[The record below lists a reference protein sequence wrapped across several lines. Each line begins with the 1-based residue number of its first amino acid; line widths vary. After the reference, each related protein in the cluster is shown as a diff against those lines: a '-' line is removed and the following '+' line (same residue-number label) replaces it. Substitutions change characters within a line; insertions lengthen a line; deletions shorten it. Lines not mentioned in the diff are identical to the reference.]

1 MKIEGFYNMQWCGE
15 FHNLSLWLDWKI
27 TIPMKYC
34 YFCWLYQQILL
45 LWETSGAFLK
55 EYFLPNEPVEL
66 QWCSC
71 TTKARRAEAA
81 GPQPDIPVG
90 VAVVFGSEDR
100 QQPAEE
106 QHHQANASKAHNCK
120 RCTGRG
126 CDATAAPG
134 NTTVTQVFK
143 PFCSIYRFG
152 QMRPLFVS
160 LRNTKLTPI
169 FFQFPSVHQFYT
181 NALRK
186 SPFFSPLLAKCCK
199 ASSPL
204 SICQKGLSLSCS
216 LLSNSKNCQKSKWFF
231 SA

>member
-1 MKIEGFYNMQWCGE
+1 M
-15 FHNLSLWLDWKI
+15 
-27 TIPMKYC
+27 
-34 YFCWLYQQILL
+34 
-45 LWETSGAFLK
+45 
-55 EYFLPNEPVEL
+55 
-66 QWCSC
+66 
-71 TTKARRAEAA
+71 
-81 GPQPDIPVG
+81 
-90 VAVVFGSEDR
+90 VFGSEDR

-216 LLSNSKNCQKSKWFF
+216 LLSNSKNCQKSK
-231 SA
+231 